1 MSEEKHCLTCR
12 YRGMKTG
19 EYLRTK
25 EELLPFYVCEN
36 SKHLAKACVTT
47 ASACNCY
54 EEVRNECIRNG

>member
-1 MSEEKHCLTCR
+1 MGIITEKFFET
-12 YRGMKTG
+12 K
-19 EYLRTK
+19 EIKIIRTK

-54 EEVRNECIRNG
+54 EEKKNECIRNG